1 MTLVRANLIN
11 SISLLAVGFGVTWL
25 FNRQQPLFQLFLCVV
40 CIGAPF
46 YYNIYSNRQ
55 KYVLPISFALTVLIL
70 VALTGMRLPK
80 SLDAGGIG
88 LIRVLIMI
96 ATGFLS
102 TGYYVKHFFRSK

>member
-11 SISLLAVGFGVTWL
+11 SISLLGVGFWGYLAVQSPTALIPVVFGVLLLAFHLISTS
-25 FNRQQPLFQLFLCVV
+25 FPTIKKF
-40 CIGAPF
+40 
-46 YYNIYSNRQ
+46 
-55 KYVLPISFALTVLIL
+55 VLPISFALTVLIL

-96 ATGFLS
+96 ATGSLS

>member
-11 SISLLAVGFGVTWL
+11 SISLLAVGFWGYLAVQSPTAL
-25 FNRQQPLFQLFLCVV
+25 IPVV
-40 CIGAPF
+40 FGGLLLGLHFITTSIPTVK
-46 YYNIYSNRQ
+46 

-96 ATGFLS
+96 ATGSLS
-102 TGYYVKHFFRSK
+102 IGYYVKHFFRSK